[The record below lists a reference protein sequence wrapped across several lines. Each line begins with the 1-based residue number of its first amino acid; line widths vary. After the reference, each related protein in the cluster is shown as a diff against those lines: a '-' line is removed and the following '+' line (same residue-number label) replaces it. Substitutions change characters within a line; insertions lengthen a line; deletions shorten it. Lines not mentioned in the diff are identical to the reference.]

1 MAAPIDVRI
10 LTPFGAQ
17 SGMGNWRTASR
28 YCELLSSAGMQVRI
42 YEPSGIARA
51 SMPSALPKVAIVL
64 NAFRCAEQVQAFA
77 KARIPVLLVMTG
89 TDLYGALS
97 PKKKNGHAYQQAE
110 QSMMSASVIMT
121 LQAQA
126 GQEVSQRWPQLAAR
140 VHCVLQTSP
149 IRNPNAPL
157 LTDYSKTVRFLVA
170 GHIREEKDPRTAFHA
185 FHKAFPEGW
194 AQRADGRRVPVRLIQ
209 VGGEQDK
216 TLAIELRRLASR
228 CHGIRME
235 GTLSHAQTMR
245 QMTQVHALLQPS
257 VSEGGALVVAEAV
270 GCHLPIIASDIPA
283 HLGQLGSDYPGL
295 FPVGDIDALAH
306 TLTRFIADEP
316 YRASLLAAVDGLV
329 TRLANP
335 EHERDELVR
344 LVRLVANQN
353 EG

>member
-28 YCELLSSAGMQVRI
+28 YCELLSGVGMQVKI
-42 YEPSGIARA
+42 FEPAGIGRA

-64 NAFRCAEQVQAFA
+64 NAFRCAEQVQAFVKA
-77 KARIPVLLVMTG
+77 KIPVLLVITG

-97 PKKKNGHAYQQAE
+97 PRKKNGHAYQQAE
-110 QSMMSASVIMT
+110 QAMLNASAIMT

-126 GQEVSQRWPQLAAR
+126 QREISQRWPQLAAK
-140 VHCVLQTSP
+140 VYCVLQTSP
-149 IRNPNAPL
+149 IRKPSAPM
-157 LTDYSKTVRFLVA
+157 LTAHSKTVRFLVA

-194 AQRADGRRVPVRLIQ
+194 AQRADGRRTPVRLIQ

-216 TLAIELRRLASR
+216 SLASELRRLASR
-228 CHGIRME
+228 YPGIRME

-270 GCHLPIIASDIPA
+270 ACQLPIIASDIPA

-295 FPVGDIDALAH
+295 FPVGDVNQLAQ
-306 TLTRFIADEP
+306 TLARFIANEA
-316 YRASLLAAVDGLV
+316 YRLSLLNAVNALV
-329 TRLANP
+329 VRLANP

-353 EG
+353 